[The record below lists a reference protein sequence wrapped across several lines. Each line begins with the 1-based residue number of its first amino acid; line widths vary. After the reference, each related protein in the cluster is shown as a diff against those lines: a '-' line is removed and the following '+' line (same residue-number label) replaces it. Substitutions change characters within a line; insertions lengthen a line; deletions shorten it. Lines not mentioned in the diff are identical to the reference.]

1 MPGVALKDEESSVA
15 CTDGVIG
22 TVCAVEPGTGTP
34 IKWNWDT
41 DTTQKSDAGSSTVFA
56 EGTGVVRKDDAM
68 KSHANGDPCEF
79 NMGNTDSF
87 NHAPTVSS
95 YSSTVFA
102 NGKNIARIGDK
113 YNSESEQDHEISTGA
128 TTVFAGG

>member
-1 MPGVALKDEESSVA
+1 MPGVALKDEKSSVA

-22 TVCAVEPGTGTP
+22 TVCAVEPGTSTP
-34 IKWNWDT
+34 IKWYWNT
-41 DTTQKSDAGSSTVFA
+41 DTTQKSNAGSSDVFA

-68 KSHANGDPCEF
+68 KAHANGDPCVASA
-79 NMGNTDSF
+79 T
-87 NHAPTVSS
+87 NHTPAVSTF
-95 YSSTVFA
+95 SSTVFA

-113 YNSESEQDHEISTGA
+113 YNSESSQDHEITTGA

>member
-1 MPGVALKDEESSVA
+1 MPEVALKDEKSSVA
-15 CTDGVIG
+15 CDDGAIG

-34 IKWNWDT
+34 IKWNFNT
-41 DTTQKSDAGSSTVFA
+41 DTTQKSDAGSSDVFA

-68 KSHANGDPCEF
+68 KAHANGDPCVAAAV
-79 NMGNTDSF
+79 
-87 NHAPTVSS
+87 NHTPTVSTF
-95 YSSTVFA
+95 SSTVFV

-113 YNSESEQDHEISTGA
+113 YNSESSQDHEITTGA

>member
-1 MPGVALKDEESSVA
+1 MPEVALKDEKSSVA
-15 CTDGVIG
+15 CDDGAIG

-34 IKWNWDT
+34 IKWNFNT
-41 DTTQKSDAGSSTVFA
+41 DTTQKSDVGSSDVFA

-68 KSHANGDPCEF
+68 KAHANGDPCVA
-79 NMGNTDSF
+79 TAV
-87 NHAPTVSS
+87 NHTPTVSTF
-95 YSSTVFA
+95 SSTVFV

-113 YNSESEQDHEISTGA
+113 YNSESSQDHEITTGA

>member
-15 CTDGVIG
+15 CSDGAQG
-22 TVCAVEPGTGTP
+22 TLCNELFSRYY
-34 IKWNWDT
+34 WDT
-41 DTTQKSDAGSSTVFA
+41 DTTQKSDAGSSDVKA

-68 KSHANGDPCEF
+68 KSHPNGDPCVA
-79 NMGNTDSF
+79 SAS
-87 NHAPTVSS
+87 NHTPEVST

-113 YNSESEQDHEISTGA
+113 YNSESDQDHEITTGA
-128 TTVFAGG
+128 GTVFAGG

>member
-15 CTDGVIG
+15 CSDGAIG
-22 TVCAVEPGTGTP
+22 TVCATDGEGNP

-41 DTTQKSDAGSSTVFA
+41 DTTQKSDAGSDDVFA

-68 KSHANGDPCEF
+68 KSHPNGDPCVA
-79 NMGNTDSF
+79 SAS

-102 NGKNIARIGDK
+102 NGKNIARIGDA
-113 YNSESEQDHEISTGA
+113 YDSESEQEHEIITGA

>member
-1 MPGVALKDEESSVA
+1 MPEVALKDEKSSVA

-22 TVCAVEPGTGTP
+22 TVCATSGAPSFTP
-34 IKWNWDT
+34 IKWYWNT
-41 DTTQKSDAGSSTVFA
+41 DTTQKSNAGSSDVFA

-68 KSHANGDPCEF
+68 KAHANGDPCVASA
-79 NMGNTDSF
+79 T
-87 NHAPTVSS
+87 NHTPAVSTF
-95 YSSTVFA
+95 SSTVFA

-113 YNSESEQDHEISTGA
+113 YNSESSQDHEITTGA

>member
-1 MPGVALKDEESSVA
+1 MPGVALKDEVSLVECS
-15 CTDGVIG
+15 DGVIG
-22 TVCAVEPGTGTP
+22 TVCAVEPGTSTP

-41 DTTQKSDAGSSTVFA
+41 DTVQESDAGSGDVFA

-68 KSHANGDPCEF
+68 KAHANGDLCVA
-79 NMGNTDSF
+79 TAT
-87 NHAPTVSS
+87 NHTPTVSS

-113 YNSESEQDHEISTGA
+113 YNSESSQDHEIKTGA
-128 TTVFAGG
+128 TTVFAG

>member
-1 MPGVALKDEESSVA
+1 MPGVALKDEKSSVA

-22 TVCAVEPGTGTP
+22 TACLHLGALPV
-34 IKWNWDT
+34 KWNWDT

-56 EGTGVVRKDDAM
+56 EGTGVVRKDDVM
-68 KSHANGDPCEF
+68 KAHANGDPCEF
-79 NMGNTDSF
+79 NMGNTTSF
-87 NHAPTVSS
+87 NHTPAVSTF
-95 YSSTVFA
+95 SSTVFA

-113 YNSESEQDHEISTGA
+113 YNSESSQDHEIITGA

>member
-1 MPGVALKDEESSVA
+1 MPEVALKDEKSSVA

-22 TVCAVEPGTGTP
+22 TVCATSGAPSFTP

-41 DTTQKSDAGSSTVFA
+41 DTTQKSDAGSSNVFA

-68 KSHANGDPCEF
+68 KAHANGDPCVA
-79 NMGNTDSF
+79 SAS
-87 NHAPTVSS
+87 NHAPEVSS
-95 YSSTVFA
+95 YSSNVFV
-102 NGKNIARIGDK
+102 NGKNIARIGDV
-113 YNSESEQDHEISTGA
+113 YNSESDQEHEITTGA

>member
-15 CTDGVIG
+15 CSDGAQG
-22 TVCAVEPGTGTP
+22 TLCNELCSRYY
-34 IKWNWDT
+34 WDT
-41 DTTQKSDAGSSTVFA
+41 DTTQKSDAGSDTVFA

-68 KSHANGDPCEF
+68 KSHANGDPCVA
-79 NMGNTDSF
+79 SAS
-87 NHAPTVSS
+87 NHTPKVST

-113 YNSESEQDHEISTGA
+113 YNSESEQDHEITTGA

>member
-1 MPGVALKDEESSVA
+1 MPEVALKDEKSSVA

-34 IKWNWDT
+34 IKWYWNT
-41 DTTQKSDAGSSTVFA
+41 DTTQKSDAGSDTVFA

-68 KSHANGDPCEF
+68 KSHPNGDPCVASA
-79 NMGNTDSF
+79 T

-102 NGKNIARIGDK
+102 NGKNIARIGDA
-113 YNSESEQDHEISTGA
+113 YDSESEQEHEIITGA